1 MDLVHNLFMDLQTDY
16 TLVAAEVKTK
26 ETVLMD
32 LDQQAQE
39 AEDLVEQDQE
49 EAQDLQ
55 EQLTPVV
62 VAEAVITTADLEE
75 L

>member
-1 MDLVHNLFMDLQTDY
+1 MDLQTDY